1 MRVLVCLLL
10 VVSLSFCNIFA
21 AEPESFEKSA
31 NGADAATEAKDATG
45 SKPLRRLEFETALL
59 ADMQRPV
66 GWQLDGETVENLA
79 ARVRRELKVPVV
91 IEWQELEDAGVGRED
106 SIAERLEGLPL
117 EQALEVA
124 LRRWDLVWTLSGR
137 KIVFTT
143 PEGDDSNLETRVYPV
158 GDLLIRGEFKQA
170 DFDSLIDAIT
180 STVAAETWAENGG
193 GEAEIR
199 SFDSGGIRALIISQ
213 TFTVHRRIAQLLQD
227 MREARDTDVEDAKS
241 VSAMSFDEFR
251 ELLVPVETLD
261 PDGIAAADNSSAAD
275 RDRLKMLSTT
285 EGLCDV
291 ARRSNEFSLE
301 LLRYAA
307 SGDGQNFVLCGY
319 SVREALAIVALGA
332 TGDTR
337 RELFQTLRLP
347 ELTRDA
353 ATESLAMRF
362 HLSSPDSSKGQF
374 SSANCLWLQSGLSAN
389 AEFAALAEKAM
400 DAGVRAVDF
409 QRPNEASAAI
419 NEWISVRTHEK
430 LKKVVSSTDI
440 YQDTISAIV
449 NATYFK
455 GVWETPFEVSQTEQG
470 EFTLGSGESIEV
482 PMMHG
487 EVFARTATLSDSG
500 IQIAEL
506 PYRGERMSAV
516 ILLPA
521 QQKSSLAELQKSLTA
536 ESLATWIEALDP
548 VDLQLTMPRFK
559 IQSKHE
565 LRPALEA
572 MGLSQVFDLASADL
586 RRIVDTPLAIDRVIQ
601 SALIEVD
608 ERGTEAAAATAML
621 GFGGIKSTPLETM
634 VVDRPFLFLIR
645 DVSSGALLFIA
656 SVTNPA
662 E

>member
-1 MRVLVCLLL
+1 MRVLLCLLL

-291 ARRSNEFSLE
+291 ARRSNEFRLE

-337 RELFQTLRLP
+337 RELFQTLRP
-347 ELTRDA
+347 NHWRCVST
-353 ATESLAMRF
+353 
-362 HLSSPDSSKGQF
+362 
-374 SSANCLWLQSGLSAN
+374 C
-389 AEFAALAEKAM
+389 
-400 DAGVRAVDF
+400 
-409 QRPNEASAAI
+409 RP
-419 NEWISVRTHEK
+419 
-430 LKKVVSSTDI
+430 
-440 YQDTISAIV
+440 
-449 NATYFK
+449 
-455 GVWETPFEVSQTEQG
+455 
-470 EFTLGSGESIEV
+470 
-482 PMMHG
+482 
-487 EVFARTATLSDSG
+487 
-500 IQIAEL
+500 
-506 PYRGERMSAV
+506 
-516 ILLPA
+516 
-521 QQKSSLAELQKSLTA
+521 
-536 ESLATWIEALDP
+536 
-548 VDLQLTMPRFK
+548 
-559 IQSKHE
+559 
-565 LRPALEA
+565 
-572 MGLSQVFDLASADL
+572 
-586 RRIVDTPLAIDRVIQ
+586 RIVRKASFRRPTACGCNPVCRQTRNLPRWQRRQWTPGYAPSIFNGPMKPRRR
-601 SALIEVD
+601 SMNGS
-608 ERGTEAAAATAML
+608 R
-621 GFGGIKSTPLETM
+621 
-634 VVDRPFLFLIR
+634 
-645 DVSSGALLFIA
+645 SGPME
-656 SVTNPA
+656 S
-662 E
+662 